1 MRYLYNLSKDV
12 ELSGCRAPGDGW
24 YLQACRTATCQTC
37 LKYTCGGAFPKTH
50 ELSLSPQHQA
60 TTANTL
66 DLCPPA
72 LRQFVGP

>member
-1 MRYLYNLSKDV
+1 MSDM
-12 ELSGCRAPGDGW
+12 
-24 YLQACRTATCQTC
+24 
-37 LKYTCGGAFPKTH
+37 LKIHMWRCIPQKTH
-50 ELSLSPQHQA
+50 ELWLSPQHQA